1 MFERASRIVTAP
13 ICSKLTPICPAFSC
27 SGLSP
32 QKCIRGVQ
40 LLLTPFF
47 IVVEKPNRI
56 AGCRVTTFFGTTTCG
71 VVAERVDW
79 RKIAIALIDIGKG
92 DFVLSPVA
100 VEIAAHAG

>member
-1 MFERASRIVTAP
+1 LRQQIKVFERQSKASRIVTAP

-32 QKCIRGVQ
+32 RKCIRGVQ

-47 IVVEKPNRI
+47 IVFEKPNRI

-71 VVAERVDW
+71 VVAERVSW
-79 RKIAIALIDIGKG
+79 RKIPIAPTMLTVDGQTTN
-92 DFVLSPVA
+92 A
-100 VEIAAHAG
+100 